1 MAEVYGNVNV
11 NYSYCKS
18 VAQLK
23 SAADYILGTKKEQI
37 KEGIQKTR
45 PDLYG
50 AFGCNRDN
58 FANSLLITR
67 KMHDK
72 KYSRYKQKDILAHKM
87 SISFHPDDNDKLT
100 YEEADK
106 IAREFAHKF
115 FWSKGYEAMWA
126 VHMDTE
132 HIHVHFIVSNCNLKD
147 GKSFRRGMSELKE
160 MSQFFGEQCRERE
173 LTHSVRNTFYNEERT
188 QERKSFSECQMQK
201 HNKLSF
207 REEIKTYVRLAIN
220 STETKTLE
228 DVVEMLKKIYLMD
241 IRLKGNTISYALPYH
256 AGKIGKAQAVRGS
269 KLGNRFTVAGIRQY
283 MQEKEQKQ
291 VEYRRTMQDIEEAKQ
306 YLDDYEE
313 WSEERGKADKS
324 EYVSPYSESVRGK
337 ESEITVEADKKSG
350 RNISF
355 YEAFDRFQADNDVN
369 ENDEEIFYGSV
380 FQEFNEQ
387 WQGKREAVSEKK
399 TEIIR
404 QETVDFS
411 KLSLEERT
419 KLLPPPTTDQMAE
432 LKEYQ
437 KRMGYDEG
445 KMKSMKYKMTVY
457 DEFLK
462 EYEYRKKHCGVKDNV
477 QKKQRDRER

>member
-1 MAEVYGNVNV
+1 MAEIYGNVNV

-67 KMHDK
+67 KMHDI

-87 SISFHPDDNDKLT
+87 SISFHPDDNDKMT

-126 VHMDTE
+126 VHTDTE
-132 HIHVHFIVSNCNLKD
+132 HIHVHFIVSNCNLKN
-147 GKSFRRGMSELKE
+147 GKSFRRGMAELKE
-160 MSQFFGEQCRERE
+160 MSQFFGEQCRERG
-173 LTHSVRNTFYNEERT
+173 LTYSVRDTFYNEERT
-188 QERKSFSECQMQK
+188 QERKSFAECQMQK
-201 HNKLSF
+201 HDKLSF
-207 REEIKTYVRLAIN
+207 KEEIKAYVRLAMN
-220 STETKTLE
+220 STETRTLE

-256 AGKIGKAQAVRGS
+256 AGETGKAQAVRGS
-269 KLGNRFTVAGIRQY
+269 KLGSRFTVAGIRQY

-306 YLDDYEE
+306 YIDDYGDWREE
-313 WSEERGKADKS
+313 A
-324 EYVSPYSESVRGK
+324 
-337 ESEITVEADKKSG
+337 KKG
-350 RNISF
+350 GDSF
-355 YEAFDRFQADNDVN
+355 YEAFDHFQADHDVS

-387 WQGKREAVSEKK
+387 WQGKNQAVSEQKSEVSK
-399 TEIIR
+399 E
-404 QETVDFS
+404 EKVDFS
-411 KLSLEERT
+411 KLSLEERA
-419 KLLPPPTTDQMAE
+419 KLLPPPTSDQMAE

-437 KRMGYDEG
+437 KRMGYDES
-445 KMKSMKYKMTVY
+445 KIKSMKYKMTVY
-457 DEFLK
+457 NEFLK
-462 EYEYRKKHCGVKDNV
+462 EYEYRKKHYGVKDNV
-477 QKKQRDRER
+477 QKKRRDRER

>member
-1 MAEVYGNVNV
+1 MAGVYGNVNV

-23 SAADYILGTKKEQI
+23 SATDYILGTKKEQI
-37 KEGIQKTR
+37 KEGIRKTR

-72 KYSRYKQKDILAHKM
+72 KYSRYKQKNILAHKM

-126 VHMDTE
+126 VHTDTE
-132 HIHVHFIVSNCNLKD
+132 HIHVHFIVSNCNVKT
-147 GKSFRRGMSELKE
+147 GKSFRRGMPELKE
-160 MSQFFGEQCRERE
+160 MSQFFGEQCMERG
-173 LTHSVRNTFYNEERT
+173 LTHSVRDTFYNEERT
-188 QERKSFSECQMQK
+188 QERKSFAECQMQK
-201 HNKLSF
+201 HDKLSF
-207 REEIKTYVRLAIN
+207 KEEIKAYVRLAMN
-220 STETKTLE
+220 STETRTLE

-256 AGKIGKAQAVRGS
+256 AGETGKVQAVRGS
-269 KLGNRFTVAGIRQY
+269 KLGSRFTVAGIRQY

-291 VEYRRTMQDIEEAKQ
+291 VEYRRTMKDIEEAKQ
-306 YLDDYEE
+306 YIDDYGDWREE
-313 WSEERGKADKS
+313 A
-324 EYVSPYSESVRGK
+324 
-337 ESEITVEADKKSG
+337 KKG
-350 RNISF
+350 GDSF
-355 YEAFDRFQADNDVN
+355 YEAFDHFQADHDVS

-387 WQGKREAVSEKK
+387 WQGKNQAVSEQKSEVSK
-399 TEIIR
+399 E
-404 QETVDFS
+404 EKVDFS
-411 KLSLEERT
+411 KLSLEERA
-419 KLLPPPTTDQMAE
+419 KLLPPPTSDQMAE

-437 KRMGYDEG
+437 KRMGYDES
-445 KMKSMKYKMTVY
+445 KIKSMKYKMTVY
-457 DEFLK
+457 NEFLK
-462 EYEYRKKHCGVKDNV
+462 EYEYRKKHYGVKDNV
-477 QKKQRDRER
+477 QKKRRDRER

>member
-1 MAEVYGNVNV
+1 MAEIYGNVNV

-45 PDLYG
+45 ADLYG

-72 KYSRYKQKDILAHKM
+72 KYSRYKQKDILAQKM

-115 FWSKGYEAMWA
+115 FWSKRYEAMWA
-126 VHMDTE
+126 VHTDTE
-132 HIHVHFIVSNCNLKD
+132 HIHVHFIVSNCNVKT
-147 GKSFRRGMSELKE
+147 GKSFRRGMPELKE
-160 MSQFFGEQCRERE
+160 MSQFFGEQCMERG
-173 LTHSVRNTFYNEERT
+173 LTHSVRDTFYNEERT
-188 QERKSFSECQMQK
+188 QERKSFAECQMQK
-201 HNKLSF
+201 HDKLSF
-207 REEIKTYVRLAIN
+207 KEEIKTYVRLAMN
-220 STETKTLE
+220 STETRTIA
-228 DVVEMLKKIYLMD
+228 DVVEMLEKIYLMD

-256 AGKIGKAQAVRGS
+256 AGKTGKAQAVRGS
-269 KLGNRFTVAGIRQY
+269 KLGSRFTVAGIREY

-291 VEYRRTMQDIEEAKQ
+291 VEYKRTMQDIEEAKQ

-313 WSEERGKADKS
+313 WQEEAKKAGD
-324 EYVSPYSESVRGK
+324 
-337 ESEITVEADKKSG
+337 
-350 RNISF
+350 SF
-355 YEAFDRFQADNDVN
+355 YEAFDHFQADNDVS

-387 WQGKREAVSEKK
+387 WQGKSEAVSEKK
-399 TEIIR
+399 SEVTKE
-404 QETVDFS
+404 EKVDFS
-411 KLSLEERT
+411 KLSLEERA
-419 KLLPPPTTDQMAE
+419 KLLPPPTSDQMAE

-437 KRMGYDEG
+437 KRMGYDES

-462 EYEYRKKHCGVKDNV
+462 EYEYRKKHCVVKENS

>member
-106 IAREFAHKF
+106 IAREFAHQF

-126 VHMDTE
+126 VHTDTE
-132 HIHVHFIVSNCNLKD
+132 HIHVHFLVSNCNLKD
-147 GKSFRRGMSELKE
+147 GKSFRRGMPKLKE
-160 MSQFFGEQCRERE
+160 MSQFFGEQCRERG
-173 LTHSVRNTFYNEERT
+173 LTHSVRDTFYNEERT
-188 QERKSFSECQMQK
+188 QERKSFAECQMQK
-201 HNKLSF
+201 HDKLSF
-207 REEIKTYVRLAIN
+207 KEEIKTYVRLAMN
-220 STETKTLE
+220 STGTRTLE

-256 AGKIGKAQAVRGS
+256 AGKTGKAQAVRGS

-313 WSEERGKADKS
+313 WREE
-324 EYVSPYSESVRGK
+324 
-337 ESEITVEADKKSG
+337 TKKVG
-350 RNISF
+350 DSF
-355 YEAFDRFQADNDVN
+355 YEAFDHFQADHDVS

-387 WQGKREAVSEKK
+387 WQGNSEAVSEKK
-399 TEIIR
+399 SEVTKE
-404 QETVDFS
+404 EKVDFS
-411 KLSLEERT
+411 KLSLEERA
-419 KLLPPPTTDQMAE
+419 KLLPPPTSDQMAE

-437 KRMGYDEG
+437 KRMGYDES

-457 DEFLK
+457 NEFLS
-462 EYEYRKKHCGVKDNV
+462 EYDYRKKHFGVEKGI
-477 QKKQRDRER
+477 QKKQRNRGR

>member
-1 MAEVYGNVNV
+1 MAEAYGNVNV

-23 SAADYILGTKKEQI
+23 SAAGYILGTKKEQI

-87 SISFHPDDNDKLT
+87 SISFHPDDNNKLT

-106 IAREFAHKF
+106 IAREFAYKF
-115 FWSKGYEAMWA
+115 FWIKGYEAMWA
-126 VHMDTE
+126 VHTDTE

-147 GKSFRRGMSELKE
+147 GKSFRRGMPELKE
-160 MSQFFGEQCRERE
+160 MSQFFGEQCRERG

-188 QERKSFSECQMQK
+188 QERKSFAECQMQK
-201 HNKLSF
+201 NDKLSF
-207 REEIKTYVRLAIN
+207 KEEIKTYVRLAMN
-220 STETKTLE
+220 STETRTLE

-256 AGKIGKAQAVRGS
+256 TNKVGKTQAVRGS
-269 KLGNRFTVAGIRQY
+269 KLGSRFTVAGIRQY

-291 VEYRRTMQDIEEAKQ
+291 VEYIRTMQDIEEAKQ

-313 WSEERGKADKS
+313 WREESEKADKS
-324 EYVSPYSESVRGK
+324 EYVTENSESVWNK
-337 ESEITVEADKKSG
+337 ESEITSGAGKKSNG
-350 RNISF
+350 DISF
-355 YEAFDRFQADNDVN
+355 YEAFDRFQAEHDVS

-387 WQGKREAVSEKK
+387 WQGKNQAVSEKK
-399 TEIIR
+399 SKVTKE
-404 QETVDFS
+404 EKVDFS
-411 KLSLEERT
+411 KLSLEERV
-419 KLLPPPTTDQMAE
+419 KLLPPPTADQMTE

-437 KRMGYDEG
+437 KRMGYDES
-445 KMKSMKYKMTVY
+445 KMKSMKYKMTVFN
-457 DEFLK
+457 EFLK
-462 EYEYRKKHCGVKDNV
+462 EYEYRKRHCGVEDNV
-477 QKKQRDRER
+477 QKKRRDRER

>member
-126 VHMDTE
+126 VHTDTE

-147 GKSFRRGMSELKE
+147 GKSFRRGMPELKE
-160 MSQFFGEQCRERE
+160 MSQFFGEQCRERG
-173 LTHSVRNTFYNEERT
+173 LTHSVRDTFYNEVRT
-188 QERKSFSECQMQK
+188 QERKSFAECQMQK
-201 HNKLSF
+201 HDKLSF
-207 REEIKTYVRLAIN
+207 KEEIKAYVRLAMN
-220 STETKTLE
+220 STGTRTLE
-228 DVVEMLKKIYLMD
+228 DVVEMLKKIYIMD

-256 AGKIGKAQAVRGS
+256 AGKTGKAQAVRGS

-306 YLDDYEE
+306 YLDDYED
-313 WSEERGKADKS
+313 WREEA
-324 EYVSPYSESVRGK
+324 
-337 ESEITVEADKKSG
+337 KKG
-350 RNISF
+350 GDSF
-355 YEAFDRFQADNDVN
+355 YEAFDRFQADHDVS

-387 WQGKREAVSEKK
+387 WQGKSEAVSEKK
-399 TEIIR
+399 SEVIKK
-404 QETVDFS
+404 EKVDFS
-411 KLSLEERT
+411 KLSLEERA
-419 KLLPPPTTDQMAE
+419 KLLPPPTGDQMAE

-437 KRMGYDEG
+437 KRMGYDES

-457 DEFLK
+457 NEFLK
-462 EYEYRKKHCGVKDNV
+462 EYEYRKKYFGVKENI
-477 QKKQRDRER
+477 QRKRRDREHCL

>member
-126 VHMDTE
+126 VHTDTE

-147 GKSFRRGMSELKE
+147 GKSFRRGMPELKE
-160 MSQFFGEQCRERE
+160 MSQFFGEQCRERG
-173 LTHSVRNTFYNEERT
+173 LTHSVRDTFYNEVRT
-188 QERKSFSECQMQK
+188 QERKSFAECQMQK
-201 HNKLSF
+201 HDKLSF
-207 REEIKTYVRLAIN
+207 KEEIKTYVRLAMN
-220 STETKTLE
+220 STETRTLE

-256 AGKIGKAQAVRGS
+256 AGKAGKAQAVRGS

-313 WSEERGKADKS
+313 WREEAKKAGD
-324 EYVSPYSESVRGK
+324 
-337 ESEITVEADKKSG
+337 
-350 RNISF
+350 SF
-355 YEAFDRFQADNDVN
+355 YEAFDHFQADHDVS

-387 WQGKREAVSEKK
+387 WQRKSEAVSEKK
-399 TEIIR
+399 SEVTKKEK
-404 QETVDFS
+404 VDFS
-411 KLSLEERT
+411 KLSLEERA
-419 KLLPPPTTDQMAE
+419 KLLPPPTGDQMAE

-437 KRMGYDEG
+437 KRMGYDES

-457 DEFLK
+457 NEFLK
-462 EYEYRKKHCGVKDNV
+462 EYEYRKKHCGVKEDI
-477 QKKQRDRER
+477 QKKQRNRER

>member
-1 MAEVYGNVNV
+1 MAEIYGNVNV

-45 PDLYG
+45 ADLYG

-72 KYSRYKQKDILAHKM
+72 KYSRYKQKDILAQKM

-115 FWSKGYEAMWA
+115 FWSKRYEAMWA
-126 VHMDTE
+126 VHTDTE
-132 HIHVHFIVSNCNLKD
+132 HIHVHFIVSNCNVKT
-147 GKSFRRGMSELKE
+147 GKSFRRGMPELKE
-160 MSQFFGEQCRERE
+160 MSQFFGEQCMERG
-173 LTHSVRNTFYNEERT
+173 LTHSVRDTFYNEERT
-188 QERKSFSECQMQK
+188 QERKSFAECQMQK
-201 HNKLSF
+201 HDKLSF
-207 REEIKTYVRLAIN
+207 KEEIKAYVRLAMN
-220 STETKTLE
+220 STETRTLE

-256 AGKIGKAQAVRGS
+256 AGETGKAQAVRGS
-269 KLGNRFTVAGIRQY
+269 KLGSRFTVAGIRQY

-291 VEYRRTMQDIEEAKQ
+291 VEYRRTMKDIEEAKQ
-306 YLDDYEE
+306 YIDDYGDWREE
-313 WSEERGKADKS
+313 A
-324 EYVSPYSESVRGK
+324 
-337 ESEITVEADKKSG
+337 KKG
-350 RNISF
+350 GDSF
-355 YEAFDRFQADNDVN
+355 YEAFDHFQADHDVS

-387 WQGKREAVSEKK
+387 WQGKKSEVIREEK
-399 TEIIR
+399 
-404 QETVDFS
+404 VDFS
-411 KLSLEERT
+411 KISLEERA
-419 KLLPPPTTDQMAE
+419 KLLPPPTADQMTE

-437 KRMGYDEG
+437 KRMGYDES

-457 DEFLK
+457 DEFQK
-462 EYEYRKKHCGVKDNV
+462 EYEYRKKHCVVKENS
-477 QKKQRDRER
+477 QKKQRNRER